1 MDAMQLGQLL
11 AQVGLPIALTIYF
24 VRAGQ
29 ADKEAVIKRL
39 DVVTDRQLHMQ
50 ETVIKEN
57 TDFMR
62 RCEESHEGQT
72 RLLAK
77 LTDRVERLNCAN
89 PNWDGTE
96 RRRREGA

>member
-1 MDAMQLGQLL
+1 MDTMQLGQLL
-11 AQVGLPIALTIYF
+11 AQVGLPIALVVYF
-24 VRAGQ
+24 VKSGQ
-29 ADKEAVIKRL
+29 ADKEAIVKRL
-39 DVVTDRQLHMQ
+39 DTVTDRQLNMQ

-57 TDFMR
+57 TEFMR

-89 PNWDGTE
+89 PGWDGVE
-96 RRRREGA
+96 RRHT